1 MKEETVMT
9 RLRIEMEMRK
19 EMGSIGITG
28 HGVRNMLKCGG

>member
-9 RLRIEMEMRK
+9 RLGIEMDMRK

-28 HGVRNMLKCGG
+28 HGVRNILKCSG